1 MRKCTFD
8 GSCRHQDPA
17 KACTW
22 NSWCRFLE
30 SAKRTVAVN
39 PADAASYMETLRAM
53 LAEAT
58 TIPLALADLDS
69 ARHLAA
75 ELHERLV
82 ARTAL

>member
-8 GSCRHQDPA
+8 SACRYQDPG

-22 NSWCRFLE
+22 NSWCRFQE
-30 SAKRTVAVN
+30 SAKRTAPAN
-39 PADAASYMETLRAM
+39 PADAASYLETLRAM

-75 ELHERLV
+75 ELHARLG